1 MIPDIIRKQAR
12 SAITGRWVP
21 MWRVWISPGTTV
33 VETVRYPPS
42 SRVRLAR
49 GTKGVRRRPVASSQ

>member
-21 MWRVWISPGTTV
+21 MWRAWLSPGTTV
-33 VETVRYPPS
+33 VETVRYPPRPRPPAKATRAAR
-42 SRVRLAR
+42 RVA
-49 GTKGVRRRPVASSQ
+49 GK